1 MKQNK
6 EQKWYAV
13 EYDRHCSSAWNI
25 EDELSR
31 DVLWSE
37 SVGEEQ
43 AEKNARLCAMA
54 PQWKQIAGKLYHAWV
69 YLRNDTLKEAI
80 QEYKQLI
87 EEENEK
93 EN

>member
-1 MKQNK
+1 MKKNK
-6 EQKWYAV
+6 EQKWYPA
-13 EYDRHCSSAWNI
+13 EYSGFWQI
-25 EDELSR
+25 EDEKGL
-31 DVLWSE
+31 DQLDSE
-37 SVGEEQ
+37 SIGEEQ

-87 EEENEK
+87 EEENGRL
-93 EN
+93 